1 MKETIVTCIL
11 LGVAM
16 VVIAILGIINTMS
29 IATLEKEVEEIKK
42 GVKK

>member
-1 MKETIVTCIL
+1 MKETLVTCIL

-29 IATLEKEVEEIKK
+29 IATLEKKVEEIKK